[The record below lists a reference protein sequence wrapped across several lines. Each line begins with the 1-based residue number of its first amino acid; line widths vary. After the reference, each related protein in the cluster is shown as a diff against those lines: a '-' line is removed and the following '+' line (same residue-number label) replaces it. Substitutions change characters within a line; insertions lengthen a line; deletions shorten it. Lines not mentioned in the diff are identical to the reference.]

1 MLDCTRNYLL
11 RLVVKEKRLVP
22 PQWWLLATQAV
33 YNYELRHNKQ
43 INSGDQP
50 ADEFMLSNLKFFYN
64 DDAQYSFNPEHA
76 RLDHNLEPIPV
87 VTSVPTP
94 PPPRLEHPVFLPEK
108 SEDAHLFPK
117 YMYG

>member
-1 MLDCTRNYLL
+1 
-11 RLVVKEKRLVP
+11 
-22 PQWWLLATQAV
+22 
-33 YNYELRHNKQ
+33 
-43 INSGDQP
+43 
-50 ADEFMLSNLKFFYN
+50 MLSNLKFFYN

-94 PPPRLEHPVFLPEK
+94 SPPRLEHPVFLPEK

-117 YMYG
+117 YMYSKSKTGTNAAGSNNSEHFFLQV

>member
-87 VTSVPTP
+87 VTSVPTEP
-94 PPPRLEHPVFLPEK
+94 PIIAKPVSLPTK
-108 SEDAHLFPK
+108 SEADQLFQK
-117 YMYG
+117 HMYV